1 MNNNFNN
8 ISIIIPV
15 REGSSRVKNKVLLPF
30 HEDLNL
36 LEWKIDQLK
45 KVQQSNR
52 IIISSNSENLKKI
65 AYNMGVEYHDRG
77 DYLSVGHHASF
88 SEVITGIVK
97 DIQTDHFAW
106 ITVVVPLMS
115 PEEYTEAFQLY
126 LSEVMKSKKF
136 DSLFSANLVKEYL
149 WSNNKPLNYEA
160 SKNHTI
166 SQNLPEIYRVTNGL
180 YMRDKV
186 STLAQ
191 GYFLGENPKYHI
203 VSKMAGIDID
213 EWEDYEFAK
222 AMLPF
227 YFQKHKS
234 SNK

>member
-1 MNNNFNN
+1 MNNSFEN
-8 ISIIIPV
+8 ISVIIPV

-30 HEDLNL
+30 HEDFNL

-52 IIISSNSENLKKI
+52 IIISSNSENLKRI
-65 AYNMGVEYHDRG
+65 AFNMGVEYHDRG
-77 DYLSVGHHASF
+77 DYLSVGHNASF

-115 PEEYTEAFQLY
+115 PEDYIEAFHLY
-126 LSEVMKSKKF
+126 VSEVLKSKKY

-149 WSNNKPLNYEA
+149 WSDNKPLNYEA
-160 SKNHTI
+160 SRNHTI
-166 SQNLPEIYRVTNGL
+166 SQNLPDIFRVTNGL
-180 YMRDKV
+180 YMRDKE

-191 GYFLGENPKYHI
+191 GYFLGQMPKYHI

-222 AMLPF
+222 AMLPY
-227 YFQKHKS
+227 YFLKQKSITK
-234 SNK
+234 